1 MGRTMT
7 DSATGTVLPEG
18 ITSANGKLVY
28 LYLETHGEASV
39 GQLSEALG
47 LGHMTLYSALRVLRE
62 RGIVS
67 NRGERFRP
75 AD

>member
-1 MGRTMT
+1 MMT
-7 DSATGTVLPEG
+7 NSTAGTVLPEG

-28 LYLETHGEASV
+28 LYLETHGETSV

-47 LGHMTLYSALRVLRE
+47 LGHMTLYGALRVLRE

-67 NRGERFRP
+67 NTGERFRP